1 MRVEKRT
8 GSFFRK
14 WERES
19 KERKKRPNK
28 CSLAYSILLCL
39 PPFDSPQPWVW
50 LTFLRHWDRGSHTNL
65 VIEKALNEVHIARSA
80 VAILHAR
87 VSDYPV
93 VTAPR
98 SSTQLAA
105 NEDSDYGSPDWAEVV
120 KLFQIAREFLESR
133 KKGSSRLFR
142 ILDVGRLPEFE
153 SEIKIKGQEY
163 LEQNCADGAKFQFAI
178 FELPKR
184 KRLLTERE

>member
-1 MRVEKRT
+1 M
-8 GSFFRK
+8 
-14 WERES
+14 
-19 KERKKRPNK
+19 
-28 CSLAYSILLCL
+28 
-39 PPFDSPQPWVW
+39 
-50 LTFLRHWDRGSHTNL
+50 
-65 VIEKALNEVHIARSA
+65 IEKALNEVHIARSA

-87 VSDYPV
+87 VSDYPA
-93 VTAPR
+93 VTAPP
-98 SSTQLAA
+98 SSTLLAA

-153 SEIKIKGQEY
+153 SEIKIKGHEY

-178 FELPKR
+178 FELPKQNRLVTRREYFSNKEIR
-184 KRLLTERE
+184 KSQSRELLREEINVRRRERTRLINHSAIVSRLK